1 MQRILRLAVQAALLA
16 LAAGFAGQAG
26 AAPAIRVLDTFPAGD
41 AVTLAPNQTFYV
53 RLAYETDEP
62 VQIWVRPWFEG
73 REVRAGSNP
82 SPVYTGNGEALG
94 WFFLMDGADAVD
106 ELRVTAGDGTEA
118 GTALVLRH
126 PVRIRAGRAAAA
138 GAEPGWVGQLRGEHE
153 RLQREAY
160 EQRMN
165 TPVSAGDTAFAAA
178 FMLAVLALGVG
189 GIAAP
194 LWAIR
199 RWHGRWRLA
208 AAAPLAV
215 MALVVLRILVDT
227 ARDPTSHN
235 LWPFEILQA
244 SVLSLLVV
252 GVLLAARKLTAT
264 AG

>member
-1 MQRILRLAVQAALLA
+1 MLRISRLAVPALLLA
-16 LAAGFAGQAG
+16 LVAGFGGQAG

-41 AVTLAPNQTFYV
+41 TVTLAPNQTYYV

-82 SPVYTGNGEALG
+82 SPVYTGSGEALG
-94 WFFLMDGADAVD
+94 WFFLMDGAGAVD

-118 GTALVLRH
+118 GTAVVLRH
-126 PVRIRAGRAAAA
+126 PVRIRAGRAAEA
-138 GAEPGWVGQLRGEHE
+138 GGEPGWVGQLRGEHE
-153 RLQREAY
+153 RLQRQAY

-178 FMLAVLALGVG
+178 FMLAVLALGLG

-194 LWAIR
+194 LWAMR

-215 MALVVLRILVDT
+215 VAFVVLRILVDT

-244 SVLSLLVV
+244 GILSLLVV
-252 GVLLAARKLTAT
+252 GVLLAARKLTA
-264 AG
+264 AAA